1 MTAPRPAAPEEN
13 VISGGLFA
21 LLALPVGV
29 VVVTLLSSIGFVA
42 SIVGYLVAIAAVW
55 LYRRGSGGAISRV
68 GAWTVTG
75 IVVLTLLIG
84 IWLSM
89 VVTFAGGL
97 GKLSNI
103 GIPQFWTQFGEAFP
117 ANVNSNILFIALVL
131 VFGLLGAFRTLGR
144 AFAVARQTPGPVGL
158 TAQSSTL
165 PAAPSTYHDDI
176 DASPTG
182 SADDRTAPPNTG
194 N

>member
-13 VISGGLFA
+13 VLAGGLFA

-29 VVVTLLSSIGFVA
+29 VVVTLLSSVGFVA

-75 IVVLTLLIG
+75 IVLLTLLLG
-84 IWLSM
+84 VWVSM

-97 GKLSNI
+97 GHLSTI
-103 GIPQFWTQFGEAFP
+103 GIPEFWPQFGAAFP
-117 ANVNSNILFIALVL
+117 ANVSSNILFISLVL
-131 VFGLLGAFRTLGR
+131 VFGILGAFRTLGR
-144 AFAVARQTPGPVGL
+144 AFAVARQTPGPANLAG
-158 TAQSSTL
+158 QSMVL
-165 PAAPSTYHDDI
+165 PMAPSSYHDDI
-176 DASPTG
+176 DAPPTG
-182 SADDRTAPPNTG
+182 SADDRTAPPSAG